1 MAAFLRP
8 IFLIMKLEPM
18 KMLED
23 RAKQRPITLSEDIPI
38 MMMFHHNI
46 KMIPKE
52 TSSGTNKSTFAG
64 PRCHNIKMIP

>member
-1 MAAFLRP
+1 
-8 IFLIMKLEPM
+8 MKLEPM

-23 RAKQRPITLSEDIPI
+23 RAKQRPITLSEDIP

-52 TSSGTNKSTFAG
+52 TSSGTKKSTFAG

>member
-1 MAAFLRP
+1 VAAFLRP

-23 RAKQRPITLSEDIPI
+23 RAKQRPITLSEDIPM

-46 KMIPKE
+46 KMIPKKLLLE
-52 TSSGTNKSTFAG
+52 LTNQPLQGQHATILK
-64 PRCHNIKMIP
+64 